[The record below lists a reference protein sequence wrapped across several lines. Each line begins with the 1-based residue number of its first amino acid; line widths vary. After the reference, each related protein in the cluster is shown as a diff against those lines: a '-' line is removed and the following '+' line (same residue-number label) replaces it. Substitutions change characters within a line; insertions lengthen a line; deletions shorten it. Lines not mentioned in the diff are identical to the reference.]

1 MAAAPLLPSILMIT
15 WMQDFSE
22 PLGQIGRPQN
32 FRQEQN
38 RPARVFMLRDIEKRT
53 LKDRI
58 GRKLFGTG
66 KKPGVNFRVNGAQF
80 RLQPRSVTFGIVY
93 QKTWID
99 AEESR

>member
-32 FRQEQN
+32 FRQEQH
-38 RPARVFMLRDIEKRT
+38 RPARIFMFRDGLERA
-53 LKDRI
+53 LQGRI
-58 GRKLFGTG
+58 GRELFGAG
-66 KKPGVNFRVNGAQF
+66 KKPGVNFRVNGAQV

-99 AEESR
+99 AKESR